1 VSIPKIDHYR
11 FGNIT
16 INGHKYAHDVI
27 ILPDRVLPNWWRN
40 EGHELAME
48 DLQQV
53 LNSDPELLVIG
64 QGAYSRMRV
73 PSEVQEQLQAE
84 GIEFSITSTNE
95 ACEIYNRERQNRRT
109 VAALHLTC

>member
-1 VSIPKIDHYR
+1 VITPEIDRYR
-11 FGNIT
+11 FGNIS
-16 INGHKYAHDVI
+16 INGHSYTHDVI

-53 LNSDPELLVIG
+53 LNSEPDLLVIG
-64 QGAYSRMRV
+64 QGAYGRMKV
-73 PSEVQEQLQAE
+73 PSGVQKQLQDK
-84 GIEFSITSTNE
+84 GIELSLSSTNE
-95 ACEIYNRERQNRRT
+95 ACEVYNRERQNRRT